1 VDVPARPF
9 RFGLGPA
16 GLDAGTASEWR
27 DMARKFEDLGYHTI
41 CLGDHLDAR
50 PAPGVAAVA
59 VGLWT
64 KTLRVAVHVYCNDF
78 RHPGLLAK
86 ELSTIAMMT
95 EGRFDAGIGAGWMQ
109 ADYDRAGIP
118 FDRPSVRIE
127 RLREAVR
134 LVKESWTETSVS
146 TGGPFYRL
154 SDFPGRRTLGGSP
167 RPALVMGGGGRR
179 MLTLAA
185 EEADIVSVNVRLA
198 SGVLGPD
205 RGPSATEV
213 AVREKVA
220 LVRTAAA
227 ARLSE
232 LVLQIE
238 EHFVAVT
245 EDVLGTQERAA
256 AAVGLRSE
264 EAKRSPHVLIGSAGQ
279 MCERLQQLRE
289 ELGISYIC
297 MSGAHAEEFAPI
309 VARLAGT

>member
-1 VDVPARPF
+1 MDVLARPF

-16 GLDAGTASEWR
+16 GLNAGTASEWR
-27 DMARKFEDLGYHTI
+27 DMARKFEDLGYQTI

-50 PAPGVAAVA
+50 PAPGAAAVA
-59 VGLWT
+59 VALWT
-64 KTLRVAVHVYCNDF
+64 TALRVAVHVYCNDF
-78 RHPGLLAK
+78 RHPGILAK
-86 ELSTIAMMT
+86 ELSTVAMMT
-95 EGRFDAGIGAGWMQ
+95 EGRFDAGVGAGWMK

-134 LVKESWTETSVS
+134 LIKKSWTESRVS
-146 TGGPFYRL
+146 SAGPAYRL
-154 SDFPGRRTLGGSP
+154 SNFPGRRTLGGSP

-179 MLTLAA
+179 MLSLAA
-185 EEADIVSVNVRLA
+185 EEADIVSINVALA

-205 RGPSATEV
+205 RGPSASET

-220 LVRTAAA
+220 WVRKAAGP
-227 ARLSE
+227 RLSE
-232 LVLQIE
+232 VVLQIE

-245 EDVLGTQERAA
+245 DDVLGAQERAA

-264 EAKRSPHVLIGSAGQ
+264 EVEGSPHVLIGSVGQ
-279 MCERLQQLRE
+279 MCERLQQIRQ

>member
-1 VDVPARPF
+1 
-9 RFGLGPA
+9 
-16 GLDAGTASEWR
+16 
-27 DMARKFEDLGYHTI
+27 MARKFEDLGYQTI

-50 PAPGVAAVA
+50 PAPGAAAVA
-59 VGLWT
+59 VALWT
-64 KTLRVAVHVYCNDF
+64 KTLQVAVHVYCNDF
-78 RHPGLLAK
+78 RHPAILAK
-86 ELSTIAMMT
+86 ELSTIAMLT

-134 LVKESWTETSVS
+134 LVKESWTERSVS
-146 TGGPFYRL
+146 IAGPTYTVN
-154 SDFPGRRTLGGSP
+154 DFPGRRTLGGST
-167 RPALVMGGGGRR
+167 RPALVMGGGGRQ

-185 EEADIVSVNVRLA
+185 EEADIVSINVRLS

-205 RGPSATEV
+205 RGPSATGA

-220 LVRTAAA
+220 LVRKAAGP
-227 ARLSE
+227 RLSE

-245 EDVLGTQERAA
+245 DDELEATKRAA
-256 AAVGLRSE
+256 AAVGLPGRE
-264 EAKRSPHVLIGSAGQ
+264 VTGSPHVLIGSVGRI
-279 MCERLQQLRE
+279 CELLQQMRE

-297 MSGAHAEEFAPI
+297 MSGAPAEEFAPI

>member
-16 GLDAGTASEWR
+16 GLAAHTAAEWR
-27 DMARKFEDLGYHTI
+27 DMARKFEDLGYQAI

-59 VGLWT
+59 VALWT
-64 KTLRVAVHVYCNDF
+64 KDLRVAVHVYCNDF
-78 RHPGLLAK
+78 RHPGMLAK
-86 ELSTIAMMT
+86 ELSTVAMMT
-95 EGRFDAGIGAGWMQ
+95 EGRFDAGIGAGWML

-118 FDRPSVRIE
+118 FDPPIRRIE

-134 LVKESWTETSVS
+134 LIKESWTESSVS
-146 TGGPFYRL
+146 SAGPAYRL
-154 SDFPGRRTLGGSP
+154 SNFPGRRTLGGSP
-167 RPALVMGGGGRR
+167 RPALMMGGGGRH

-185 EEADIVSVNVRLA
+185 EEADIVSINVRLA
-198 SGVLGPD
+198 SGSLGPD
-205 RGPSATEV
+205 RGLSATEA

-220 LVRTAAA
+220 WVREAAGP
-227 ARLSE
+227 RLTDV
-232 LVLQIE
+232 VLQIE

-245 EDVLGTQERAA
+245 DDLLGAQDQASAE
-256 AAVGLRSE
+256 VGLRSE
-264 EAKRSPHVLIGSAGQ
+264 EVMTSPHVLIGSVSQ
-279 MCERLQQLRE
+279 ICEHLHRARE

-297 MSGAHAEEFAPI
+297 MSGAHAEDFAPV